1 MTSEAK
7 RPACQVRSKPFEHS
21 RPEDNPEMFTVF
33 SKGTPVATSVQCLAH
48 AVKSEQR
55 GYRVEIILT

>member
-1 MTSEAK
+1 MN
-7 RPACQVRSKPFEHS
+7 CQSRSRKIEHS
-21 RPEDNPEMFTVF
+21 NPTEAPEMFTVF

-48 AVKSEQR
+48 AVDAEAK